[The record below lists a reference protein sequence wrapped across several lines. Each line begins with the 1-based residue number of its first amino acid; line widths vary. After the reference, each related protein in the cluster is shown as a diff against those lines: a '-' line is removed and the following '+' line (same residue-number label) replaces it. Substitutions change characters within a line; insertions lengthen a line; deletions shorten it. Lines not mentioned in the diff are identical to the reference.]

1 MAATASRWAALEERQ
16 RAVLVGVRQ
25 VEVLGRVAALEAAL
39 AGEGWRGP
47 AEAEAG
53 AGPPERDGSWG
64 AAQDGIWRELVEDK
78 GVTNFRFVRAP
89 ADYYERPLEY
99 RMGIVGAA
107 SIHHLCKSMVM
118 VNTKAPADLVDCA
131 DPTYSKY
138 YSEWRA
144 RGGDAGG
151 GAGLTDPR
159 TTALGTVVVSPP
171 PPPGPGGV
179 SGLPRAGP
187 PRGGD
192 RTSG

>member
-1 MAATASRWAALEERQ
+1 MAAAAARWAALEERQ

-39 AGEGWRGP
+39 AGEGGRGP
-47 AEAEAG
+47 AEAG

-107 SIHHLCKSMVM
+107 SIHHL
-118 VNTKAPADLVDCA
+118 
-131 DPTYSKY
+131 
-138 YSEWRA
+138 
-144 RGGDAGG
+144 G
-151 GAGLTDPR
+151 
-159 TTALGTVVVSPP
+159 
-171 PPPGPGGV
+171 
-179 SGLPRAGP
+179 
-187 PRGGD
+187 
-192 RTSG
+192 